1 MKKILIILSFLVVK
15 SVSFSQ
21 STTDVVWFGID
32 FTQARLVGSEGFT
45 DVQKIKDYYFN
56 EWNNVVVT
64 ESDKYNIQKY
74 FGKTTVNR
82 DLTIAERRNK
92 TVSTANLVTNN
103 SYTLDRSIVDK
114 VIKDYK
120 SKQTGVGLVFIVESF
135 DKTKEKA
142 FVYVTMF
149 DIATKKIIKCEKV
162 EGSAVGFGFRNY
174 WLGAIANVMKAG
186 GKKMK

>member
-74 FGKTTVNR
+74 F
-82 DLTIAERRNK
+82 
-92 TVSTANLVTNN
+92 
-103 SYTLDRSIVDK
+103 
-114 VIKDYK
+114 
-120 SKQTGVGLVFIVESF
+120 
-135 DKTKEKA
+135 
-142 FVYVTMF
+142 
-149 DIATKKIIKCEKV
+149 
-162 EGSAVGFGFRNY
+162 
-174 WLGAIANVMKAG
+174 
-186 GKKMK
+186 